1 LEFVIRSAHQSYKLK
16 LYHQPII
23 ILASIGTI
31 FYALHKLG
39 ETLMIGSETRLVA
52 IIGSPIAQVKS
63 PDNFNRYF
71 ADQATDRAMIAVDL
85 LPESVADFLST
96 ARGWRNLD
104 GFVVTI
110 PHKAAVAEL
119 VDDLSDTARFL
130 GVANVVRRHT
140 DGRLSGDMTD
150 GTGFVSASRLH
161 GFTPAGKAVLLVG
174 AGAAGSAIAYSLA
187 AAGVASLL
195 ISDRNDDR
203 AQSLATRLAKAF
215 PSVDITSGP
224 IPIRSFNLVVNASSS
239 GMQANDPL
247 PIPEA
252 VLDAMSGHG
261 LVADVVTSPTITP
274 LLALAVAR
282 GLTIQSGEE
291 MAKAQLFALGSA
303 MGIMGGGRFND

>member
-1 LEFVIRSAHQSYKLK
+1 
-16 LYHQPII
+16 
-23 ILASIGTI
+23 
-31 FYALHKLG
+31 
-39 ETLMIGSETRLVA
+39 MIGSETRLVA

-71 ADQATDRAMIAVDL
+71 ADHATDRAMIAVDL
-85 LPESVADFLST
+85 LPGSVADFVST

-110 PHKAAVAEL
+110 PHKTAVAEL

-130 GVANVVRRHT
+130 GAANVVRRHS

-150 GTGFVSASRLH
+150 GTGFVSASQLH

-187 AAGVASLL
+187 AAGVASLRL
-195 ISDRNDDR
+195 SDHKDDR
-203 AQSLATRLAKAF
+203 AQSLATRLAKVF

-252 VLDAMSGHG
+252 VLNAMSGRG
-261 LVADVVTSPTITP
+261 LLADVVTSPTITP

-282 GLTIQSGEE
+282 GLTIQTGEE
-291 MAKAQLFALGSA
+291 MAKAQLFTLGSA
-303 MGIMGGGRFND
+303 MGIMGGGRSND